1 MPKVGDRVIIEGSKV
16 GATRR
21 EGSLVGMVGRLMQV
35 RWIDGTESMISP
47 GAGTC
52 RFEPAGRAS
61 SSKAAAPKKAKA
73 SGKAAPAKKK
83 AGGKKR

>member
-1 MPKVGDRVIIEGSKV
+1 MPQVGDRVIIEGSKV
-16 GATRR
+16 GAVRR

-52 RFEPAGRAS
+52 RFEPAGKAPSR
-61 SSKAAAPKKAKA
+61 KAATPKKAKA
-73 SGKAAPAKKK
+73 SVKAAPAKKK
-83 AGGKKR
+83 AAKKR